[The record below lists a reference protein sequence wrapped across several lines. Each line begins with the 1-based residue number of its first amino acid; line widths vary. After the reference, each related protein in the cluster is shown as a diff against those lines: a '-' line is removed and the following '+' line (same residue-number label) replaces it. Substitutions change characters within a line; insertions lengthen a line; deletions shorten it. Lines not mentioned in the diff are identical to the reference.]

1 MFSIILISIVSVCS
15 ADYDFSEFGEEVEH
29 GVYCKEDGE
38 FTRCTH
44 LTLARDVEDDHH
56 RRRLADHYWTNYTW
70 SNPSCNLVLPI
81 GDCHTS
87 GSFSTLLDD
96 VVYRWNNVPENQD
109 LSGDTYSPVGISLQ
123 KTTCDGDDNLYCN
136 DTSVLNRISSCNGNY
151 GDTGW
156 AGLASIWTYGDNTLA
171 KASSQVNEYYSMSN
185 AETQHVLCQ
194 EIGHGF
200 PMGHTSE
207 DGSDQNTCMDYST
220 WTSANRYPN
229 KNDVQLIDN
238 LYCGDEDDSSTDSGD
253 DDVEVTEEWDYTT
266 LILLII
272 IVIGISLSIILI
284 CYLLYKCCCQR
295 PEEYPPGI
303 QVVRQR
309 PVQQLPMIVVHN
321 GVIQQPGA
329 LHPV

>member
-1 MFSIILISIVSVCS
+1 MLSIILLLISVCY
-15 ADYDFSEFGEEVEH
+15 AYDFSEFGEEVEH

-38 FTRCTH
+38 FTVCTH

-56 RRRLADHYWTNYTW
+56 RRRLVDHYWSNYTW
-70 SNPSCNLVLPI
+70 SNPSCNLVLPV

-109 LSGDTYSPVGISLQ
+109 LSGKTYSPVGISLQ
-123 KTTCDGDDNLYCN
+123 KTTCGGDDNLYCN
-136 DTSVLNRISSCNGNY
+136 DTSILNRISSCNGNY

-156 AGLASIWTYGDNTLA
+156 AGLASIWTYNDNSLA
-171 KASSQVNEYYSMSN
+171 KARSQINEYYSMSN
-185 AETQHVLCQ
+185 AEEQHVLCQ

-229 KNDVQLIDN
+229 EYDVELIDC
-238 LYCGDEDDSSTDSGD
+238 LYCGVNVNKTNCRDSSYD
-253 DDVEVTEEWDYTT
+253 DDDEWYFDYST
-266 LILLII
+266 LTLPILLII
-272 IVIGISLSIILI
+272 FIIGISLTAIM
-284 CYLLYKCCCQR
+284 LYKCCWQR
-295 PEEYPPGI
+295 PDD
-303 QVVRQR
+303 
-309 PVQQLPMIVVHN
+309 
-321 GVIQQPGA
+321 VIQQPEA
-329 LHPV
+329 LNPV